1 MRNDMPL
8 SLSPQTTYHLGN
20 LRQVT
25 GDDGSRNGEVIQKM
39 KFYPFGGEFN
49 DLNAVSYVQNH
60 KYNGKE
66 LDRMHGLDTYDYGAR
81 QYDPVLARW
90 DRMDPLC
97 ENYYNVS
104 PYNYCLNNPVK
115 NIDPDGKC
123 PLIPIIVGAAA
134 GGGTEY
140 ALEVTEN
147 LLDGKGWSS
156 FTDVDGTKIGMSAA
170 AGACGMGLGKAK
182 SVCKVG
188 AKVLS
193 MASDAVFGAITE
205 VYDAHKNNEDVSVAT
220 CAKGAAKGV
229 VGNIVS
235 SKVSNYI
242 PTNKT
247 QKALDKNASELSKVS
262 RRHNT
267 PNKKQALKDAKRA
280 RQKAKEYKE
289 KMDTRNDAVT
299 GSVLQYIEGV
309 SEKISNM
316 FGK

>member
-156 FTDVDGTKIGMSAA
+156 FTDVDGK
-170 AGACGMGLGKAK
+170 
-182 SVCKVG
+182 
-188 AKVLS
+188 
-193 MASDAVFGAITE
+193 
-205 VYDAHKNNEDVSVAT
+205 
-220 CAKGAAKGV
+220 
-229 VGNIVS
+229 
-235 SKVSNYI
+235 
-242 PTNKT
+242 
-247 QKALDKNASELSKVS
+247 
-262 RRHNT
+262 
-267 PNKKQALKDAKRA
+267 
-280 RQKAKEYKE
+280 
-289 KMDTRNDAVT
+289 
-299 GSVLQYIEGV
+299 
-309 SEKISNM
+309 
-316 FGK
+316 